1 MKVTFPSFLQ
11 SPRPRPALVGDGVA
25 LSQER
30 TEGCDRREL
39 LLDQLDRMARL
50 NVLYVQGLREAARCQ
65 PSF

>member
-1 MKVTFPSFLQ
+1 MISISSFLQ
-11 SPRPRPALVGDGVA
+11 SPRPRPTLVGDGVA
-25 LSQER
+25 FSQEK